1 MPPMPPAKAPPPL
14 PPIDAKATGL
24 WRASL
29 LLAPGLLAL
38 WWAIPME
45 PAAATTALLA
55 AGMAAATVALLPW
68 CRHQCRMEIHAATGE
83 ADQARAIA
91 IEDASRHS
99 ARTQAI
105 FDTAT
110 EGIVTIDVTG
120 RIETFNGAAER
131 LFGYHAEEIL
141 GQNVRVL
148 MPAPY
153 SDDHDEYLRR
163 YLATGVRHIIGIGRE
178 VTGKRKDGS
187 TFPIDLS
194 VGEGWFGGQRF
205 FTAVI
210 RDITERKEM
219 QTKLAQTERLAAVG
233 ELAAGVAHEVNNP
246 INTMIN
252 CAQLIQDGDEPAE
265 NCKVIIEEGERIA
278 EIVKDLL
285 QFARDD
291 SDRPQPTSINEVV
304 QRTLR
309 LISEN
314 FKRHGL
320 ALTLAVPEDLPQVHA
335 RPQQI
340 QQVLLNLLINAKD
353 ALLQHGGD
361 QRRVTLAAAVA
372 GNGVLLSVTD
382 NGPGIPTQLGARI
395 FEPFVTTKRARGG
408 TGLGL
413 SISKSIV
420 EGYHGTIE
428 VRSKP
433 GEGAEFRV
441 WLPLVERSEAEDGG
455 RPLVPHA

>member
-1 MPPMPPAKAPPPL
+1 MPPTKAPPP
-14 PPIDAKATGL
+14 PHPVNVKATGL
-24 WRASL
+24 WLASSV
-29 LLAPGLLAL
+29 LAPGLLAL
-38 WWAIPME
+38 AIWL
-45 PAAATTALLA
+45 PAGSAAGSAALVG
-55 AGMAAATVALLPW
+55 AGMATATMALLPW
-68 CRHQCRMEIHAATGE
+68 CRRHCDRAIRAATEE
-83 ADQARAIA
+83 ADLARARAI
-91 IEDASRHS
+91 EEASRHS

-105 FDTAT
+105 FETAT

-120 RIETFNGAAER
+120 RIEAFNGAAEK
-131 LFGYHAEEIL
+131 LFGYEAAEVL
-141 GQNVRVL
+141 GRNVSLL
-148 MPAPY
+148 MPSPY

-178 VTGKRKDGS
+178 VTGKRKDET

-194 VGEGWFGGQRF
+194 VGEGWFSGQRF

-210 RDITERKEM
+210 RDITERKDM

-252 CAQLIQDGDEPAE
+252 CAQLIADGDEAGE
-265 NCKVIIEEGERIA
+265 NCKVIIEEGQRIA

-291 SDRPQPTSINEVV
+291 SDRPQPTSIPEVV

-309 LISEN
+309 LVGEN
-314 FKRHGL
+314 FKRHGV
-320 ALTLAVPEDLPQVHA
+320 ALAVVVPEELPQVRA

-361 QRRVTLAAAVA
+361 QRRVTLGASVD
-372 GNGVLLSVTD
+372 GSGVLLTVAD
-382 NGPGIPTQLGARI
+382 NGPGIPAQLGARI

-420 EGYHGTIE
+420 EGYAGSID

-441 WLPLVERSEAEDGG
+441 WLPQVERGDG
-455 RPLVPHA
+455 